1 MVNRKW
7 EKMAGKNYQKILI
20 RGKNRTEERN
30 KKFIC
35 ESFKIDENK
44 IFNKDEKLK
53 EEVMF
58 RDNFLALLLHSNHY
72 GKTDLVE

>member
-20 RGKNRTEERN
+20 RCKNLTEESK